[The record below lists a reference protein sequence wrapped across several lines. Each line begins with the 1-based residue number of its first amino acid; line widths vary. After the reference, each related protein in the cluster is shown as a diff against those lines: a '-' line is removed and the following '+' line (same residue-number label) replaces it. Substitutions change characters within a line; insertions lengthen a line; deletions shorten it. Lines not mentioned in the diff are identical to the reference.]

1 MADDGLSKAEQEE
14 IVFKYFGPI
23 ILGDM
28 LCVLLYGV
36 NLSQFVTYMHSF
48 KSDAW
53 TTR

>member
-1 MADDGLSKAEQEE
+1 MADDGLSKAEQEQ

-28 LCVLLYGV
+28 FGVLLYGV
-36 NLSQFVTYMHSF
+36 NLSQFVSYMNSF